1 MESNLS
7 LIKKDTV
14 DVVAEKVRGFQESGE
29 IHLPANYSVENAM
42 KSAWLLLQ
50 SLETRDKK
58 PVLQECSRDSI
69 ANSLLDM
76 AVQGLNPAKKQCYFI
91 AYGKQLSCQRSYF
104 GTMEVA
110 KFVAGAKD
118 VYAQVIYADDEFEY
132 ELYKGRKRI
141 LKHSQKLDNVSS
153 DKIVAAYCTI
163 EFEDPEKNITEIM
176 TMEQIRA
183 SWAKSRNG
191 GAVQKE
197 FPEEMAK
204 RTVVNRACKSLINSS
219 NDSALLMDT
228 IIRAEKDSSEV
239 AVTAEIAENANIE
252 TIDVEVREAI
262 PEPAP
267 VKQEAPP
274 ANKEPEKLFDP
285 GF

>member
-1 MESNLS
+1 MDVNLS
-7 LIKKDTV
+7 LVKKDTV
-14 DVVAEKVRGFQESGE
+14 DIVSEKVRGFQESGE
-29 IHLPANYSVENAM
+29 LHLPANYSAENAM

-50 SLETRDKK
+50 GLETRDKK
-58 PVLQECSRDSI
+58 PVLQECSKDSI

-76 AVQGLNPAKKQCYFI
+76 VVQGLNPAKKQCYFI

-110 KFVAGAKD
+110 KTVAGAKD

-132 ELYKGRKRI
+132 ELHKGRKRI
-141 LKHSQKLDNVSS
+141 LKHNQKLANVSS

-176 TMEQIRA
+176 TMDQIRS
-183 SWAKSRNG
+183 SWAKSKNG

-204 RTVVNRACKSLINSS
+204 RTVINRACKAVINSS

-252 TIDVEVREAI
+252 TIDIEVREAI

-267 VKQEAPP
+267 VRQEVPP